1 MKRWIANRRLSDAR
15 KYIRLRA
22 VNCVS
27 SAREQPEVCMFVSRR
42 RAFVSIAGSAAAL
55 AGGMSGAFALDYPI
69 RPVHIVL
76 GFPPGGSSD
85 VIGRL
90 IAQWLAKDLGQSFV
104 FDNKPGAGSNIAAES
119 VANATPDGYTLLF
132 TTSANAINA
141 TLYRNLK
148 FELTRD
154 IAPIAGIFQV
164 PNVLVVNPSVPFKSV
179 LELIAYAKAN
189 PGKLNFA
196 SGGIGTTAHLSGEM
210 FKHMTGI
217 DMRHVPYRGSSH
229 AMVDLLSGQVDLMFD
244 LMPLSLG
251 YIRVGKI
258 RALAVTTKERSYAL
272 PDVPTVGEFVSG
284 YEASTWNGMGAPK
297 GTPTDV
303 IAKLN
308 KSINAGLAAP
318 EIKARLV
325 DLGATEL
332 TGTPDDFGRLIR
344 GDAEKWAKVIEL
356 ANVKAE

>member
-1 MKRWIANRRLSDAR
+1 MSISR
-15 KYIRLRA
+15 RA
-22 VNCVS
+22 VV
-27 SAREQPEVCMFVSRR
+27 V
-42 RAFVSIAGSAAAL
+42 AGSAAVL
-55 AGGMSGAFALDYPI
+55 GSGLRTAFAADYPA

-90 IAQWLAKDLGQSFV
+90 MAQWLAKELGQSFV
-104 FDNKPGAGSNIAAES
+104 FDNKPGAGSNIGAES
-119 VANATPDGYTLLF
+119 VVNAMPDGYTLLF

-148 FELTRD
+148 FDLIRD
-154 IAPIAGIFQV
+154 IAPVAGVFRV

-179 LELIAYAKAN
+179 PEFIAYAKAN

-251 YIRVGKI
+251 YIRAGKI

-272 PDVPTVGEFVSG
+272 PDVPTVAEFVPG

-297 GTPTDV
+297 STPADV
-303 IAKLN
+303 VSKLN
-308 KSINAGLAAP
+308 TSINAGLAAP
-318 EIKARLV
+318 EIKLRLV

-332 TGTPDDFGRLIR
+332 TGSPADFGRLMR
-344 GDAEKWAKVIEL
+344 DDAEKWAKVIQL
-356 ANVKAE
+356 ANVTVE

>member
-1 MKRWIANRRLSDAR
+1 MSISR
-15 KYIRLRA
+15 RA
-22 VNCVS
+22 VV
-27 SAREQPEVCMFVSRR
+27 V
-42 RAFVSIAGSAAAL
+42 AGSAAVL
-55 AGGMSGAFALDYPI
+55 GSGLRSAFAADYPA

-90 IAQWLAKDLGQSFV
+90 MAQWLAKELGQSFV
-104 FDNKPGAGSNIAAES
+104 FDNKPGAGSNIGAES
-119 VANATPDGYTLLF
+119 VVNAMPDGYTLLF

-148 FELTRD
+148 FDLIRD
-154 IAPIAGIFQV
+154 IAPVAGVFRV

-179 LELIAYAKAN
+179 PEFIAYAKAN

-196 SGGIGTTAHLSGEM
+196 SGGIGTTAHLAGEM

-251 YIRVGKI
+251 YIRAARL
-258 RALAVTTKERSYAL
+258 RALAVTIKERSYAL
-272 PDVPTVGEFVSG
+272 PDVPTVAEFVPG
-284 YEASTWNGMGAPK
+284 YEASTWNGVGAPK
-297 GTPTDV
+297 NTPSDV
-303 IAKLN
+303 VSKLN

-318 EIKARLV
+318 EIKSRLV

-332 TGTPDDFGRLIR
+332 TGSPADFGRLMR
-344 GDAEKWAKVIEL
+344 DDAEKWAKVIQL
-356 ANVKAE
+356 ANVTVE